1 MTETVDLA
9 VIGAGPAGMAAATL
23 AAEHGLDV
31 VVYDDNAEPGGQI
44 YRAVETVARDRAKDF
59 AFLGESYRAG
69 AELTRAFRASRARYE
84 PGTTV
89 WLVQKDRTIGIS
101 RDGKARMVAAKRI
114 LIATGALE
122 RPVPIPGWTLPGVM
136 SVGAAQSVLKS
147 AALAP
152 KQPVVLAGK
161 GPLLFLVAAQYVAA
175 GVKIAAILETGAR
188 KWDALPHLWQAWS
201 KTNYIGKGLEL
212 IRAIERAGVTVV
224 RNAVSDLKAI
234 GRERVEAVTFSADG
248 SPGRIE
254 TALLLLHEGVI
265 SNVQLTMAIP
275 VKHAWNA
282 TQRCWQ
288 PVLDARGNT
297 DVDGIAVA
305 GDSGGIA
312 GAEAAAHMGRIAALD
327 ALRAFGRIDG
337 PTFAAMIV
345 VEEVAQ
351 KRLLAARPFLDA
363 LYPPPDTAAAIADD
377 TIVCRCEEVTAGDIR
392 KAVDLGCTGPNQTK
406 SFTRAGM
413 GPCQGRMCGLTV
425 AEIIAAK
432 LNRPME
438 EIGYY
443 RIRPP
448 IKPLTV
454 GELAALE

>member
-1 MTETVDLA
+1 
-9 VIGAGPAGMAAATL
+9 
-23 AAEHGLDV
+23 
-31 VVYDDNAEPGGQI
+31 
-44 YRAVETVARDRAKDF
+44 
-59 AFLGESYRAG
+59 
-69 AELTRAFRASRARYE
+69 
-84 PGTTV
+84 
-89 WLVQKDRTIGIS
+89 
-101 RDGKARMVAAKRI
+101 
-114 LIATGALE
+114 
-122 RPVPIPGWTLPGVM
+122 
-136 SVGAAQSVLKS
+136 
-147 AALAP
+147 
-152 KQPVVLAGK
+152 
-161 GPLLFLVAAQYVAA
+161 LFLVAAQYVAA

-201 KTNYIGKGLEL
+201 NTNYIGKGLEL

-224 RNAVSDLKAI
+224 RKAVTDLKAV
-234 GRERVEAVTFSADG
+234 GRERLEAVTYSAG
-248 SPGRIE
+248 GTPGRIE
-254 TALLLLHEGVI
+254 TTLLLVHEGVI

-297 DVDGIAVA
+297 DVEGIAVA

-312 GAEAAAHMGRIAALD
+312 GAEAAAHMGRIAALE
-327 ALRAFGRIDG
+327 ALRTLDRIDG
-337 PTFAAMIV
+337 PTFTAMLT
-345 VEEVAQ
+345 VEEVA
-351 KRLLAARPFLDA
+351 KNRLLAARPFLDA
-363 LYPPPDTAAAIADD
+363 LYPPPDAAADIADD

-438 EIGYY
+438 EVGYY

>member
-9 VIGAGPAGMAAATL
+9 IIGAGPAGMAAATL

-31 VVYDDNAEPGGQI
+31 VVYDENPEPGGQI
-44 YRAVETVARDRAKDF
+44 YRAIETVARSRDRDF
-59 AFLGESYRAG
+59 AFLGDSYRAG
-69 AELTRAFRASRARYE
+69 AELARAFRASRARYE
-84 PGTTV
+84 PGTAV

-101 RDGKARMVAAKRI
+101 RDGRAKMVAAKRI

-122 RPVPIPGWTLPGVM
+122 RPVPIPGWTLLGVM
-136 SVGAAQSVLKS
+136 TVGAAQGLLKS

-152 KQPVVLAGK
+152 QQPVVLAGK
-161 GPLLFLVAAQYVAA
+161 GPLLFQLAAQYVAA

-188 KWDALPHLWQAWS
+188 NWDALPYLWRAWS
-201 KTNYIGKGLEL
+201 KTDYIAKGLAL
-212 IRAIERAGVTVV
+212 VRAIKRAGVPIARDVT
-224 RNAVSDLKAI
+224 DLKAI
-234 GRERVEAVTFSADG
+234 GRERVEAVTYKASGA
-248 SPGRIE
+248 PGRIE
-254 TALLLLHEGVI
+254 TPVLLLHEGVI
-265 SNVQLTMAIP
+265 ANVQLTMAIP

-282 TQRCWQ
+282 AQRCWQ
-288 PVLDARGNT
+288 PVLDAHGNT

-305 GDSGGIA
+305 GDAGGIG

-327 ALRAFGRIDG
+327 ALRAFGKIDAATNSAMRI
-337 PTFAAMIV
+337 
-345 VEEVAQ
+345 VEDVAHG
-351 KRLLAARPFLDA
+351 RLLAARPFLDA
-363 LYPPPDTAAAIADD
+363 LYPPPAIAIADD
-377 TIVCRCEEVTAGDIR
+377 TIVCRCEEVTAGEIR

-413 GPCQGRMCGLTV
+413 GPCQGRLCGLTV